1 MYFPRIGDF
10 VRSAKRDHRL
20 SALSMDRHHDMT
32 FVPLLMLLSIE
43 PAALFNEPCAT
54 ITGL

>member
-1 MYFPRIGDF
+1 
-10 VRSAKRDHRL
+10 
-20 SALSMDRHHDMT
+20 MDRHHDMT

-43 PAALFNEPCAT
+43 PATLFNEPFAT